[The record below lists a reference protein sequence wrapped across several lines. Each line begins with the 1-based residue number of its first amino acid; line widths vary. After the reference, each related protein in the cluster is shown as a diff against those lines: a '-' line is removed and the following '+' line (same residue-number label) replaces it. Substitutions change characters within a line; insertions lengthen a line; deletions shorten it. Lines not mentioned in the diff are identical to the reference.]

1 MKSGDGSFSFSHIS
15 WMISAG
21 VEELYQCEPLIMS
34 RELISSDEYMK
45 GPTLHVC
52 VSSHHSAFAI
62 HPPPPGKSQCLNP
75 QW

>member
-45 GPTLHVC
+45 GPTACLRLFRPFC
-52 VSSHHSAFAI
+52 IWHS
-62 HPPPPGKSQCLNP
+62 PPPPGKSQCLIP